1 MMINSGRRG
10 WSGRLLRIP
19 VLILAF
25 TMVVPYYWMLTGAFK
40 SVPELLKNP
49 PTFYVAR
56 PTLNNFYDPLGNR
69 PPDHIEG
76 LFQRLTGAPL
86 RFGTYYLNSLFISTT
101 ITILSLILASAA
113 AYVLAKHRFP
123 GRDLFFLFFVASMMV
138 PWQVTIIP
146 NFLTMKYLGWINTYW
161 ALLVPALPKA
171 FVVFFL
177 RQYMLS
183 LPDELLDAA
192 RIDGAG
198 EVRIWWQI
206 VLPLVGPAL
215 TAMSIFVVLNEWNNF
230 VWPLIIVQDAAHG
243 TLPLALSQLSS
254 TLSGPTTMGV
264 MMAAALLVSL
274 PTLLMFTLFQRQF
287 IRGIALSG
295 LKG

>member
-1 MMINSGRRG
+1 MVGSRRWG
-10 WSGRLLRIP
+10 WGGTLLRIP
-19 VLILAF
+19 LLILAL
-25 TMVVPYYWMLTGAFK
+25 TMLMPYYWMLIGAFK
-40 SVPELLKNP
+40 PVPELLKNP

-69 PPDHIEG
+69 PPDHVEG
-76 LFQRLTGAPL
+76 LFQRLTAAPL
-86 RFGTYYLNSLFISTT
+86 RFGTYYLNSLFVSAT

-123 GRDLFFLFFVASMMV
+123 GRALFFLIFVASMMV
-138 PWQVTIIP
+138 PWQVMIIP
-146 NFLTMKYLGWINTYW
+146 NFLTMKHLGWINTYW
-161 ALLVPALPKA
+161 GLVVPALPKA

-206 VLPLVGPAL
+206 VLPLVRPAL

-243 TLPLALSQLSS
+243 TLPLALAQLSS
-254 TLSGPTTMGV
+254 TLSGQATMGV
-264 MMAAALLVSL
+264 IMAAALLVSL
-274 PTLLMFTLFQRQF
+274 PTLLMFALFQRQF
-287 IRGIALSG
+287 MQGIALSG